1 MDYVTSVELFIDLK
15 PRICEMCL
23 YTRVFVHTST
33 KKFIIRIEISDW
45 VTPSGTT
52 TNQQWP
58 SIQLTYITHDPTL
71 RAIKKEIY
79 GSVVVKCKK
88 ELHFEV

>member
-1 MDYVTSVELFIDLK
+1 MSHSWNFLLTSNLELVKCAYILEYLFTLQI
-15 PRICEMCL
+15 
-23 YTRVFVHTST
+23 
-33 KKFIIRIEISDW
+33 KFIIRIEISDW

-52 TNQQWP
+52 TNQEWS

-88 ELHFEV
+88 KLHFEV

>member
-1 MDYVTSVELFIDLK
+1 MYSIEKEPVISIPWVLYLYYILEYLFTIQ
-15 PRICEMCL
+15 I
-23 YTRVFVHTST
+23 
-33 KKFIIRIEISDW
+33 KFIIRIEISDW

-52 TNQQWP
+52 TNQEWP

-88 ELHFEV
+88 NYIL

>member
-1 MDYVTSVELFIDLK
+1 MLHPWNFLLTSNLEFVKCAYILEYLFTLQI
-15 PRICEMCL
+15 
-23 YTRVFVHTST
+23 
-33 KKFIIRIEISDW
+33 KFIIRIEISDW

-52 TNQQWP
+52 TNQEWP

-88 ELHFEV
+88 KLHFEV